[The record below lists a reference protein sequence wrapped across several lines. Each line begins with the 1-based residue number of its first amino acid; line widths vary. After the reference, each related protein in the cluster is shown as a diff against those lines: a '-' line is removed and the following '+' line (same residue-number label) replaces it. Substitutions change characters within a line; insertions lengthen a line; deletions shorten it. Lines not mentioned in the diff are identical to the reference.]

1 MARPSDHEL
10 GRERGQPEG
19 AVMRVG
25 EESDPASGYP
35 TPMGG
40 DTVTAAAPVF
50 TGGETWVT
58 SAGRGRAAT
67 LPGEFVDFGDFV
79 QATLPG
85 LLRYGHALT
94 GNPHDAADLVQT
106 VLEKIGSRWTYVHE
120 KTGDPLAYVRRS
132 MANAH
137 VSRWRRTRRENLV
150 ADLPDT
156 SPHVPADPF
165 EHEPLWRALR
175 TLPPR
180 QRAVMVLRYYEGL
193 SEAEIAGVLGI
204 TQGTVKSQA
213 SKAIASL
220 RMKLKSV
227 DGEGEGSGAG

>member
-1 MARPSDHEL
+1 
-10 GRERGQPEG
+10 
-19 AVMRVG
+19 MRVG
-25 EESDPASGYP
+25 EEGDSASGYP

-50 TGGETWVT
+50 TGGDTWVT

-106 VLEKIGSRWTYVHE
+106 VLEKIGSRWSYVHD

-156 SPHVPADPF
+156 SPHLPADPF
-165 EHEPLWRALR
+165 EHEPLWCALR

-193 SEAEIAGVLGI
+193 SEAEIASALGV

-213 SKAIASL
+213 SKAITSL
-220 RMKLKSV
+220 RLKLKPD
-227 DGEGEGSGAG
+227 DGGGEGSGAG

>member
-1 MARPSDHEL
+1 MPAEL
-10 GRERGQPEG
+10 
-19 AVMRVG
+19 A
-25 EESDPASGYP
+25 
-35 TPMGG
+35 
-40 DTVTAAAPVF
+40 
-50 TGGETWVT
+50 
-58 SAGRGRAAT
+58 
-67 LPGEFVDFGDFV
+67 DFGDFV
-79 QATLPG
+79 HAALPG

-106 VLEKIGSRWTYVHE
+106 VLEKIGSRWSYVHQ

-150 ADLPDT
+150 ADLPET
-156 SPHVPADPF
+156 MPHVHADPF
-165 EHEPLWRALR
+165 EHEPLWQALR

-180 QRAVMVLRYYEGL
+180 QRAVMVLRYYDGL
-193 SEAEIAGVLGI
+193 SEAEIAHALGV

-220 RMKLKSV
+220 RQKLVS
-227 DGEGEGSGAG
+227 GEEGSAG